1 MKIPDLKPSGEG
13 PSRIGMKEAVRWLP
27 IAVKPNAGLPRA
39 DGSYD
44 LDAKGF
50 AEGITQ
56 LISCQPAW
64 SPSTQGCAPTSK
76 LKCSAQQN
84 LKEATDGPQL
94 LKPGSL
100 LCSLLLLLLH
110 QLHLSSSGSR
120 SQRLGASERFKE
132 RQENP
137 TWLGGWVALRREG
150 ICCDFQEGN

>member
-1 MKIPDLKPSGEG
+1 MTFPPTTLTPAPFPTPAQWFFSTLS
-13 PSRIGMKEAVRWLP
+13 PQVEAAAFLQMVR
-27 IAVKPNAGLPRA
+27 
-39 DGSYD
+39 
-44 LDAKGF
+44 
-50 AEGITQ
+50 ITQ
-56 LISCQPAW
+56 LISCQLAW

-120 SQRLGASERFKE
+120 SQRLGASECFKE

-150 ICCDFQEGN
+150 TCCDFQEGN